1 MKNLFLSI
9 LLSFG
14 VGLTMMGSPAQVC
27 GDDNAQG
34 HGYTVRNT
42 KCVEMK
48 KLPLPSCIKQEI
60 KVKKIEERMKTSVLK
75 LPMNKLENQPKP
87 SVSSRPTIAT
97 IAKIGSDPVPKPKD
111 PKDPKQNSEPPLLLD
126 R

>member
-14 VGLTMMGSPAQVC
+14 VGLAMMGSPAQVC

-42 KCVEMK
+42 MCVEMK
-48 KLPLPSCIKQEI
+48 KLPLPSCIEQEM
-60 KVKKIEERMKTSVLK
+60 KVKKIEQRMKTSVPMQPVKPVNPFELK
-75 LPMNKLENQPKP
+75 TTRLI
-87 SVSSRPTIAT
+87 VSTSKKR
-97 IAKIGSDPVPKPKD
+97 KIGSDPVPVPIS
-111 PKDPKQNSEPPLLLD
+111 PPAHTNSEPCILLD
-126 R
+126 K